1 MPSLSFGDEP
11 YERIR
16 IQLNVKIDPMSKTP
30 LYQQLI
36 QQLLFEIATGKLQ
49 NGDPLPSI
57 RDLAAQTKLNLH
69 TVHKSYKELQKQGI
83 IAIKPNSKAIVKK
96 SAEAKDVN
104 LQQISIKVEQIMC
117 EANVLGISEYQ
128 LQQMFHKSLQKYYTQ
143 R

>member
-1 MPSLSFGDEP
+1 M
-11 YERIR
+11 
-16 IQLNVKIDPMSKTP
+16 NVKIDPMSKTP

-117 EANVLGISEYQ
+117 EANVLGISECQ